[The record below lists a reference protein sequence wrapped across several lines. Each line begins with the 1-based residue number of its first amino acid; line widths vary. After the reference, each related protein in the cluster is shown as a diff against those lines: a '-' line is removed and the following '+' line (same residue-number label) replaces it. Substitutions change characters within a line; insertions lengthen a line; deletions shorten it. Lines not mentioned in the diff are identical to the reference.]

1 MGLNFYDY
9 HDFQPKIRGVQNYE
23 THCSYQVQLTLRI
36 DLKKILALKYMNGS
50 LQGLSVT
57 QCSWVYGSAFVTTI
71 VFSPIFGKYIE
82 VIGSR
87 KLFLYGTF
95 LAGATNV
102 LFGFLQWIEDQNLF
116 LALSLSIRIVSVK
129 VAYLVLTYCRV
140 CQ

>member
-1 MGLNFYDY
+1 MLGL
-9 HDFQPKIRGVQNYE
+9 E
-23 THCSYQVQLTLRI
+23 
-36 DLKKILALKYMNGS
+36 YMNGS

-129 VAYLVLTYCRV
+129 VACLVLTYLP
-140 CQ
+140 

>member
-1 MGLNFYDY
+1 M
-9 HDFQPKIRGVQNYE
+9 
-23 THCSYQVQLTLRI
+23 
-36 DLKKILALKYMNGS
+36 LALKYMNGS

-129 VAYLVLTYCRV
+129 VACLLLSTYLPIRDLPRFLDQVGHQTTNASIENKHFFTK
-140 CQ
+140 

>member
-1 MGLNFYDY
+1 MHRAMLLY
-9 HDFQPKIRGVQNYE
+9 
-23 THCSYQVQLTLRI
+23 
-36 DLKKILALKYMNGS
+36 LKMLALKYMNGS

-82 VIGSR
+82 AIGSR

-129 VAYLVLTYCRV
+129 IACIVLNYLLPMII
-140 CQ
+140 